1 MLLISKEYNL
11 TITRYTMSQD
21 QSYYSSLIEQGYSE
35 TQALQHTQSHFPDF
49 NPPAAT
55 PIIPYTEEGNVV
67 ENDSNE
73 IIDTRSQYIP
83 ISKSKIKKALLERV
97 QLEPNARRELE
108 NLFKMF
114 EVIWHHDMHHDL
126 EELKEGYESMNPD
139 VHSDITYTQP
149 ELDSFLQTLD
159 SAMIDGNWAPV
170 TTQELDEALEGEDVL
185 AISLDVRFDEFKEMK
200 LYKLGFHHDEIE
212 VSSMYG
218 LKKETKTVKIFDK
231 ILTVLEFKG
240 EDWFMEERKRKKH
253 YLGDDGKGVHIRLF
267 RDVPHLD
274 MEVIFPNTS
283 PSMRT
288 LEKIK
293 ISAPLIGG
301 VVSLGMKYI
310 PILFGGNSGSTSL
323 SLIGGILTAL
333 GTYVL
338 KTYTSYQKTRE
349 KFRSMVAKD
358 MYFKGLANNESVLTY
373 IVDMAEE
380 QEVKEAICAYMFVLQ
395 STAPVNEE
403 QVDDQI
409 EQWLKQTFSIDID
422 FEVDDALEKL
432 EKMNLLHVDANGF
445 LSVEDVNSSLVIMD
459 DYWDNLY
466 DFVD

>member
-1 MLLISKEYNL
+1 M
-11 TITRYTMSQD
+11 TRD
-21 QSYYSSLIEQGYSE
+21 LEYYSSLLNQGYSE
-35 TQALQHTQSHFPDF
+35 PQALLHTQSHFPEF
-49 NPPAAT
+49 NPPVST
-55 PIIPYTEEGNVV
+55 PPVLNPSHEVKSENIVNEEV
-67 ENDSNE
+67 DS
-73 IIDTRSQYIP
+73 RSQYIP
-83 ISKSKIKKALLERV
+83 VSKSKIKKALLERM
-97 QLEPNARRELE
+97 QLNQETRGELE

-114 EVIWHHDMHHDL
+114 EVIWHHDLHHNL
-126 EELKEGYESMNPD
+126 ENLKEGYESMNPD
-139 VHSDITYTQP
+139 VQSEIVYTKA
-149 ELDSFLQTLD
+149 ELESFLGTLD

-200 LYKLGFHHDEIE
+200 LYKLGHHHDEIE
-212 VSSMYG
+212 VTSMYG

-231 ILTVLEFKG
+231 ILTVLEFKD

-349 KFRSMVAKD
+349 KFRSLVAKD

-380 QEVKEAICAYMFVLQ
+380 QEVKEAICAYMFILQ
-395 STAPVNEE
+395 STTPVNEE
-403 QVDDQI
+403 QVDNHI
-409 EQWLKQTFSIDID
+409 EQWLKHTFGIDID
-422 FEVDDALEKL
+422 FEVDDALGKL
-432 EKMNLLHVDANGF
+432 EKMNLLHIDENGF
-445 LSVEDVNSSLVIMD
+445 LSVEDVHSSLVIMD

-466 DFVD
+466 DFVE

>member
-1 MLLISKEYNL
+1 M
-11 TITRYTMSQD
+11 TRD
-21 QSYYSSLIEQGYSE
+21 LEYYSSLLNQGYSE
-35 TQALQHTQSHFPDF
+35 PQALLHTQSHFPEF
-49 NPPAAT
+49 NPPVST
-55 PIIPYTEEGNVV
+55 PPVLNPSHEVKSENIVNEEV
-67 ENDSNE
+67 DS
-73 IIDTRSQYIP
+73 RSQYIP
-83 ISKSKIKKALLERV
+83 VSKSKIKKALLERM
-97 QLEPNARRELE
+97 QLNQETRGELE

-114 EVIWHHDMHHDL
+114 EVIWHHDLHHNL
-126 EELKEGYESMNPD
+126 ENLKEGYESMNPD
-139 VHSDITYTQP
+139 VQSEIVYTKA
-149 ELDSFLQTLD
+149 ELESFLGTLD

-200 LYKLGFHHDEIE
+200 LYKLGHHHDEIE
-212 VSSMYG
+212 VTSMYG

-231 ILTVLEFKG
+231 ILTVLEFKD

-349 KFRSMVAKD
+349 KFRSLVAKD

-380 QEVKEAICAYMFVLQ
+380 QEVKEAICAYVFVLQ
-395 STAPVNEE
+395 SPVPVNEE

-409 EQWLKQTFSIDID
+409 EQWLKHTFGIDID
-422 FEVDDALEKL
+422 FEVDDALGKL
-432 EKMNLLHVDANGF
+432 EKMNLLHIDENGF
-445 LSVEDVNSSLVIMD
+445 LSVEDVHSSLVIMD

-466 DFVD
+466 DFVE

>member
-1 MLLISKEYNL
+1 MTQDLEYYTSLLN
-11 TITRYTMSQD
+11 
-21 QSYYSSLIEQGYSE
+21 QGYTE
-35 TQALQHTQSHFPDF
+35 EQAIQHTQSHFPTF
-49 NPPAAT
+49 ISPVSPPLSVKET
-55 PIIPYTEEGNVV
+55 PEDVV
-67 ENDSNE
+67 ENTSNDTIDS
-73 IIDTRSQYIP
+73 RSQYIP
-83 ISKSKIKKALLERV
+83 ISKAKIKNALLERV
-97 QLEPNARRELE
+97 QIDEAARGELE

-114 EVIWHHDMHHDL
+114 EVIWHHDLHHNL
-126 EELKEGYESMNPD
+126 EDLKEGYESMNPD
-139 VHSDITYTQP
+139 VHSEITYTKS
-149 ELDSFLQTLD
+149 ELDSFLGTLD

-200 LYKLGFHHDEIE
+200 LYKLGYHHDEIE
-212 VSSMYG
+212 VSSLYG

-231 ILTVLEFKG
+231 ILTVLEFKD
-240 EDWFMEERKRKKH
+240 EEWFMEERKRKKH

-349 KFRSMVAKD
+349 KFRSLVAKD

-395 STAPVNEE
+395 SSVPVNEE
-403 QVDDQI
+403 QVDDHI
-409 EQWLKQTFSIDID
+409 EQWLKNTFGIDID
-422 FEVDDALEKL
+422 FEVDDALAKL
-432 EKMNLLHVDANGF
+432 EKMNLLHVDSNGF
-445 LSVEDVNSSLVIMD
+445 LSVEGVNSSLIIMD

-466 DFVD
+466 DFVE

>member
-1 MLLISKEYNL
+1 M
-11 TITRYTMSQD
+11 TRD
-21 QSYYSSLIEQGYSE
+21 LEYYSSLLNQGYSE
-35 TQALQHTQSHFPDF
+35 PQALLHTQSHFPEF
-49 NPPAAT
+49 NPPVST
-55 PIIPYTEEGNVV
+55 PPVLNPSHEVKSENIVNEEV
-67 ENDSNE
+67 DS
-73 IIDTRSQYIP
+73 RSQYIP
-83 ISKSKIKKALLERV
+83 VSKSKIKKALLERM
-97 QLEPNARRELE
+97 QLNQETRGELE

-114 EVIWHHDMHHDL
+114 EVIWHHDLHHNL
-126 EELKEGYESMNPD
+126 ENLKEGYESMNPD
-139 VHSDITYTQP
+139 VQSEIVYTKA
-149 ELDSFLQTLD
+149 ELESFLGTLD

-200 LYKLGFHHDEIE
+200 LYKLGHHHDEIE
-212 VSSMYG
+212 VTSMYG

-231 ILTVLEFKG
+231 ILTVLEFKD

-349 KFRSMVAKD
+349 KFRSLVAKD

-380 QEVKEAICAYMFVLQ
+380 QEVKEAICAYMFILQ
-395 STAPVNEE
+395 STTPVNEE
-403 QVDDQI
+403 QVDNHI
-409 EQWLKQTFSIDID
+409 EQWLKHTFGIDID
-422 FEVDDALEKL
+422 FEVDDALGKL
-432 EKMNLLHVDANGF
+432 EKMNLLHIDENGF
-445 LSVEDVNSSLVIMD
+445 LSVEDVKSSLVIMD
-459 DYWDNLY
+459 EYWDNLY

>member
-1 MLLISKEYNL
+1 MVRLIPY
-11 TITRYTMSQD
+11 MDQD

-35 TQALQHTQSHFPDF
+35 SQAVQYTRSHFPDF
-49 NPPAAT
+49 TPAISS
-55 PIIPYTEEGNVV
+55 PSISYTEGGNVA

-73 IIDTRSQYIP
+73 IIDLRSQYIP
-83 ISKSKIKKALLERV
+83 VSKSKIKKALLERV
-97 QLEPNARRELE
+97 PLEPSARGELE

-114 EVIWHHDMHHDL
+114 EVVWHHDLHHNL

-139 VHSDITYTQP
+139 VHSDITYTQS

-159 SAMIDGNWAPV
+159 SAMIDGNWTPV

-200 LYKLGFHHDEIE
+200 IYKLGFHQDEIE
-212 VSSMYG
+212 ISSMYG

-231 ILTVLEFKG
+231 ILTVLEFKD

-274 MEVIFPNTS
+274 LEVIFPNTS